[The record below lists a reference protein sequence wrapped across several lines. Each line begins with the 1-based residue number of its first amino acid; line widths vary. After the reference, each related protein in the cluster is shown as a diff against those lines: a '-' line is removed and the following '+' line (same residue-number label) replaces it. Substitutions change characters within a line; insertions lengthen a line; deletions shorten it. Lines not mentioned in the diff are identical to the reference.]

1 MRARRHRLAWPLATI
16 IGVAL
21 VGLLGNPHK
30 AMAASPNN
38 GTLTFTAT
46 NTDGYATTAAG
57 AFATPGADW
66 TSRTTPADVRWSAIA
81 YGNGTFVAV
90 ADAGTGDRVMT
101 SRDGFTW
108 TARTAPAGDWN
119 AIAYGNGLF
128 VALSGAVGTAT
139 ARVITSPDGITWTS
153 RTAGADNQWSAVTY
167 GGGQFVAVAVSG
179 TGNRVMTS
187 PDGITWTSRAST
199 ADVTWR
205 SVTYANGLYVA
216 VGGAPPTT
224 GERVMT
230 SSDGITWTTQAAG
243 VTFNNWYAVTYGA
256 GLFVA
261 LSGNSPFGD
270 QVMTSP
276 DGITWTPRAAAFAT
290 RWRSLVYAEGQF
302 VAVGLYEAGLPVV
315 MTSPDGITWHTQ
327 TAAVDN
333 DWRAIAYGD
342 GVFVAVAISGTGNS
356 VMTSGLMFP
365 AVSSTPTATAG
376 DRQATVSVTAGT
388 DSGGP
393 ASSYAVTSSP
403 GGRSCTITVPATSC
417 VVTGLTN
424 RTAYTF
430 TATATNVTGTSGASP
445 TSAAVTP
452 RGPLVVHTRTTA
464 TAIVSTLTVAAPGT
478 VVQSATRARLLTRA
492 GGVSV
497 CSTTKAV
504 TKAGRVTLTCTLTRG
519 AQAIRRR
526 GALRVTL
533 VTTLTLA
540 DGTTIASTKAL
551 VLPRV
556 QAPKPKPNR
565 PSAVTG

>member
-1 MRARRHRLAWPLATI
+1 
-16 IGVAL
+16 
-21 VGLLGNPHK
+21 
-30 AMAASPNN
+30 
-38 GTLTFTAT
+38 
-46 NTDGYATTAAG
+46 
-57 AFATPGADW
+57 
-66 TSRTTPADVRWSAIA
+66 
-81 YGNGTFVAV
+81 
-90 ADAGTGDRVMT
+90 MT
-101 SRDGFTW
+101 S
-108 TARTAPAGDWN
+108 
-119 AIAYGNGLF
+119 
-128 VALSGAVGTAT
+128 S
-139 ARVITSPDGITWTS
+139 DGITWTS
-153 RTAGADNQWSAVTY
+153 RASSSDVTWRSLTYANDLYVAV
-167 GGGQFVAVAVSG
+167 GGQPPS
-179 TGNRVMTS
+179 TGDRVMTS
-187 PDGITWTSRAST
+187 PDGITWTTR
-199 ADVTWR
+199 
-205 SVTYANGLYVA
+205 
-216 VGGAPPTT
+216 TT
-224 GERVMT
+224 
-230 SSDGITWTTQAAG
+230 G
-243 VTFNNWYAVTYGA
+243 VTFNNWYTVTYGA

-261 LSGNSPFGD
+261 LAGNSPFGD
-270 QVMTSP
+270 QVMTSS
-276 DGITWTPRAAAFAT
+276 DGITWTPRAAASAT

-302 VAVGLYEAGLPVV
+302 VAVGVYDAGLPVV
-315 MTSPDGITWHTQ
+315 MTSPDGITWHAQ

-342 GVFVAVAISGTGNS
+342 GVFVAVAISGTGNR

-365 AVSSTPTATAG
+365 AVPSTPTATAG

-417 VVTGLTN
+417 LVTGLTN